1 MSLINNI
8 KGYLNFSK
16 QANFDREFHSPG
28 TGEKNAL
35 GKWLDGLKEPKNSE
49 AKTEVA
55 KTETKKPAT
64 KEVTQADKDK
74 VNSQY
79 SYDAFKG
86 VEAPKAEVAKTEPKQ
101 EAKPDNSEKIA
112 KLNKGIEVIDKNI
125 AKASDEE
132 FDSKVGI
139 RDRYAN
145 KVKELGGKV
154 TDNKNTKAVEDRK
167 EVNKKVADELK
178 PKDTE
183 VASDKGSASA
193 NKFLAEN
200 GGTKAKATEP
210 EQEIKLAN
218 VDVKATKKIPWD
230 KNDVATGASWKNKAG
245 QTIKSYKDK
254 DGNIYIRGAEGKVTL
269 FDANGNMTK
278 AAKTKYRTMAKA
290 FASSVAPAVAEIREN
305 PDGDMKSVTEAG
317 KPIQTAM
324 KGNMGINP
332 NTGMRDY
339 PSNAKLER

>member
-16 QANFDREFHSPG
+16 QTNFDANTGISPVPKEDV
-28 TGEKNAL
+28 EKA
-35 GKWLDGLKEPKNSE
+35 KADAKEQE
-49 AKTEVA
+49 MRDRAKA
-55 KTETKKPAT
+55 KA
-64 KEVTQADKDK
+64 K
-74 VNSQY
+74 VNNQY
-79 SYDAFKG
+79 HYDAFKG
-86 VEAPKAEVAKTEPKQ
+86 VDAPKTEVAKTEPKQ

-112 KLNKGIEVIDKNI
+112 KLNKGIEIIDKNI

-167 EVNKKVADELK
+167 ESDKKLAAELK
-178 PKDTE
+178 GDNIEQRRENTAKMT
-183 VASDKGSASA
+183 VDKNRDAMA

-210 EQEIKLAN
+210 EQDIQLAN
-218 VDVKATKKIPWD
+218 VNVKATKKVPWD
-230 KNDVATGASWKNKAG
+230 KDDVATGASWKNKAG

-278 AAKTKYRTMAKA
+278 AARTKYKTMAKA

-305 PDGDMKSVTEAG
+305 DSDGSTKGLADSNY
-317 KPIQTAM
+317 KPEKIQTAM
-324 KGNMGINP
+324 KGNMGIDP
-332 NTGMRDY
+332 NTGMRMY
-339 PSNAKLER
+339 PEDANLGR